1 MSKNTIS
8 ALEVCAAVMIGSVAR
23 GLFPDA
29 PPLAIVPLL
38 IVAWLV
44 WNICR
49 PFYNA
54 KPFSAAQHAGFA
66 TCMVTI
72 AATQMLLIYGLGT
85 AMLATQLYSLILG
98 LLGWALGYIVYT
110 SYRSRTSA

>member
-1 MSKNTIS
+1 
-8 ALEVCAAVMIGSVAR
+8 
-23 GLFPDA
+23 
-29 PPLAIVPLL
+29 
-38 IVAWLV
+38 
-44 WNICR
+44 
-49 PFYNA
+49 
-54 KPFSAAQHAGFA
+54 
-66 TCMVTI
+66 MVTI